1 MIAAFVSDTAAKTAE
16 SERWKRSERKRH
28 EKKAVCATGRKEE
41 ARKEGCLRNRLLTG
55 AANPGGVAAL
65 RLVGLLDRAGLPDG
79 QLLCRSDQ
87 LCASPQN
94 PNQVSHSPHEPLRL
108 M

>member
-1 MIAAFVSDTAAKTAE
+1 MKGSDRSVRQRHG
-16 SERWKRSERKRH
+16 SEDRGIGTVE
-28 EKKAVCATGRKEE
+28 TQRKEE